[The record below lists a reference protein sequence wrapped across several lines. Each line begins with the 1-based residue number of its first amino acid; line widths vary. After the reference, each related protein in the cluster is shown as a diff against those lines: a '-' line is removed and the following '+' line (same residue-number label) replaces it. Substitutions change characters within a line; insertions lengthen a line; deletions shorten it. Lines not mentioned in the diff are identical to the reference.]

1 MQTGAVDVIR
11 RALPKGV
18 DAGGTSAGAA
28 MAAVRLQA
36 GECVAVAA
44 GYPFGRMSTAN
55 PAWRG
60 RATGSRTYP

>member
-1 MQTGAVDVIR
+1 
-11 RALPKGV
+11 LPKGV